1 MLRLVLFILCL
12 AVMAL
17 GGGMARTAM
26 ALGALAF
33 ASLCAWIAWRL
44 AQLLLGKP

>member
-1 MLRLVLFILCL
+1 MLRVVLFILCC

-17 GGGMARTAM
+17 GGAMVRTAM

-33 ASLCAWIAWRL
+33 ALLCAWITWRL